1 MDNRQTAEVKA
12 LVKKSLD
19 TAEAHWQ
26 RGGHKLAV
34 AAQKRRF
41 EDAKS
46 FSDVETQIPNHPM
59 VSLDETIIDEFIAL
73 VADLRGSTEHLLCE
87 ISPKKATASGLERV
101 YYETSALLPACA
113 KAVQFY
119 GGNVTEYLG
128 DGVLALFAVDENE
141 RDEAVYSAHRAAKS
155 IASQVSEIVSSE
167 IDQRYCLPKIEV
179 GVGIAYSRAMVT
191 VVGLEDYAQAKA
203 YGECVFRA
211 SKMANENAN
220 RNSVFA
226 DDKLEAIWP
235 TVDSGGLKFQKKSL
249 GSFDA
254 YRVYP
259 PANRA

>member
-1 MDNRQTAEVKA
+1 MDDKQKDEVTA
-12 LVKKSLD
+12 LVRRSLD
-19 TAEAHWQ
+19 TAETHWK
-26 RGGHKLAV
+26 RGGHKLV
-34 AAQKRRF
+34 TEAQKRAF

-46 FSDVETQIPNHPM
+46 FSDVETQIPNHPI
-59 VSLDETIIDEFIAL
+59 VSPDETIIDDFIAL

-87 ISPKKATASGLERV
+87 ISPKKASVSGLERV

-128 DGVLALFAVDENE
+128 DGILALFAVDQDE
-141 RDEAVYSAHRAAKS
+141 RDQSVYSAHRAAKS

-167 IDQRYCLPKIEV
+167 ISLRYSLPEIEV

-191 VVGLEDYAQAKA
+191 VVGLEDHAQAKA

-235 TVDSGGLKFQKKSL
+235 TAKTGGLRFQKRSI

-254 YRVYP
+254 YRVHP
-259 PANRA
+259 PLKNA